1 MTDYSRSSAP
11 GVSKGD
17 SNTTVVGLDGRLSGK
32 DKEVLC
38 GVMCPCARI
47 GVQTKLDKFGRS
59 RTLRQACV
67 AQRLDALND
76 SSRDTYGAPT
86 EYLPEVSYD
95 MSPTPPAPPVP
106 IMTEENR
113 PLRPDSL
120 LDWIRD
126 NWPGGMKGYRDG
138 KKDGLDQTRRPDVVI
153 VRNPSLPPEQSNIKT
168 VVEMKFEDSYG
179 DRQKEAYVRIAG
191 SDKKVVTLRPADCGC
206 GDDKRDEK
214 PVRST
219 QTQSDAESIFGIS
232 PAGPNRAMPAPIP
245 HLPPGIPGFALP

>member
-1 MTDYSRSSAP
+1 MTDYSSSSAA
-11 GVSKGD
+11 GASKGD
-17 SNTTVVGLDGRLSGK
+17 GSTTVVGLDGRLSGK

-47 GVQTKLDKFGRS
+47 GVATREDKRGRS

-67 AQRLDALND
+67 AQRLDAMNAD
-76 SSRDTYGAPT
+76 ARRKYGAPT

-106 IMTEENR
+106 IMDEAS

-120 LDWIRD
+120 VDWIRD
-126 NWPGGMKGYRDG
+126 NWPGSMKGYRDG
-138 KKDGLDQTRRPDVVI
+138 KKAGLDQTRRPDVVI
-153 VRNPSLPPEQSNIKT
+153 VRDPALPPEQSNIKT

-191 SDKKVVTLRPADCGC
+191 SNKKVATLRPADCGC
-206 GDDKRDEK
+206 RDDEPDEK
-214 PVRST
+214 PVQST
-219 QTQSDAESIFGIS
+219 QTQSEIESIFGVG
-232 PAGPNRAMPAPIP
+232 PAGPNRMLPAPIP
-245 HLPPGIPGFALP
+245 HLPPGVPGFALP

>member
-1 MTDYSRSSAP
+1 MTEFSRSSAAGP
-11 GVSKGD
+11 SKGD
-17 SNTTVVGLDGRLSGK
+17 GTTTPVGLDGRLSGK

-47 GVQTKLDKFGRS
+47 GVATREDKRGRS

-67 AQRLDALND
+67 AQRLDAMNE
-76 SSRDTYGAPT
+76 SSRKTFGGPT

-95 MSPTPPAPPVP
+95 MSPTPPAPPIP
-106 IMTEENR
+106 IMDEAST
-113 PLRPDSL
+113 LRPDSL
-120 LDWIRD
+120 VDWIRD
-126 NWPGGMKGYRDG
+126 NWPGGMKGYRQA

-153 VRNPSLPPEQSNIKT
+153 VRDPMKPPEQSNIKT

-206 GDDKRDEK
+206 RDDKGEEK
-214 PVRST
+214 PVQST
-219 QTQSDAESIFGIS
+219 QTQSDTESLFGVS
-232 PAGPNRAMPAPIP
+232 PAGPNRALPAPIP
-245 HLPPGIPGFALP
+245 HLPPGVPGFALP